1 MTLRIKIVNHF
12 IENSLLVSFIQLYI
26 VQDILN
32 KKNIFKE
39 RTHYGLLMKGKEP
52 NLKLLLNPVN
62 LPLKMGYVYTAFS
75 TDNNQV
81 CIKRHNSVDNPIF

>member
-1 MTLRIKIVNHF
+1 
-12 IENSLLVSFIQLYI
+12 
-26 VQDILN
+26 
-32 KKNIFKE
+32 
-39 RTHYGLLMKGKEP
+39 MKGKEP